1 MAKWAVVRS
10 SAIGQI
16 ADIHKTNNRAVIKDQ
31 QMINTEV
38 NMALNEIVRIG
49 SMPFSFCQRAIEEQI
64 HKEFQGAFDEL
75 ERASGQEKIEAA
87 GRLNRA
93 VRKLYDFVGYG
104 KMPHD
109 LQFKRPK
116 C

>member
-1 MAKWAVVRS
+1 MKTVRLETV
-10 SAIGQI
+10 AFG
-16 ADIHKTNNRAVIKDQ
+16 V
-31 QMINTEV
+31 
-38 NMALNEIVRIG
+38 
-49 SMPFSFCQRAIEEQI
+49 PQRAIEKQI
-64 HKEFQGAFDEL
+64 HKEFQDAFDAL
-75 ERASGQEKIEAA
+75 ERASGQEQVDAIA
-87 GRLNRA
+87 RLNRA